1 MAAAQP
7 FPLLASAGNSRSAS
21 PALSSSSTAAAGAV
35 AKVAGSDKSNACET
49 KHRPAKPAQPKKS
62 RHNKNSKQNELS
74 NSNSNGGDGSDG
86 KASTATATQTA
97 TTAFSDTNAATNNN
111 TQATRK
117 KSTKK
122 RPTKQKNP
130 ATASTETSAVS
141 GTAAGE
147 AAETAAAAES
157 SNSDGAP
164 KKQSAKSGKK
174 KGRGKSR
181 QQRNAVAGSETGA
194 SSRASSSLSQSQ
206 ATAPRSPAQYIKSSS
221 GSTLSMAMIVPGENG
236 RARVYFGPTA
246 NEDHQLQ
253 QQQQQQQHAMHPGFH
268 AGAPRFLASDVQQRR
283 SSVGNFAPPR
293 ARFPV
298 AQYGDGPMALGLGA
312 PMMSAPQSASGAY
325 FAPTSHLLANT
336 RSVTSPSPAG
346 YAYQPP
352 SAHSA
357 YNNAAPPS
365 FRQRSMTSTQLR
377 STARSFLPQSHGSAD
392 YIHHPQTQLY
402 SASAGQSR
410 QPSYN
415 APAAMRRLSSATS
428 VGVADHAG
436 MHHPPLSAPALGALA
451 GMRGR
456 SQSVLTHSS
465 TAGLRISM
473 LQSRPGNALAPQLP
487 ALSRTQSNGSATGQP
502 GAFASGGYFASRRA
516 SVSSTGLAVDPN
528 NTIRIPAIMFQKPG
542 VEDQSA
548 ATSAPP
554 TAAALATPTSA
565 ADEKA
570 PADAN
575 AADQTRSETV
585 AMRRLQDM
593 IESMRKLGGTK
604 PAGPRDRETAVPT
617 PPLSA
622 TETAAASASEAGLET
637 TTVSATASAAPSEAV
652 PSATAD
658 SGVAPSSSAAPAAG
672 ASPTPSAHPTSRFDS
687 ILEEDED
694 SEDDEAKLDADAQS
708 DSAANASESESS
720 SPPPLAARSVTA
732 GQSTATSA
740 VCAL

>member
-1 MAAAQP
+1 
-7 FPLLASAGNSRSAS
+7 
-21 PALSSSSTAAAGAV
+21 
-35 AKVAGSDKSNACET
+35 
-49 KHRPAKPAQPKKS
+49 
-62 RHNKNSKQNELS
+62 
-74 NSNSNGGDGSDG
+74 
-86 KASTATATQTA
+86 
-97 TTAFSDTNAATNNN
+97 
-111 TQATRK
+111 
-117 KSTKK
+117 
-122 RPTKQKNP
+122 
-130 ATASTETSAVS
+130 
-141 GTAAGE
+141 
-147 AAETAAAAES
+147 
-157 SNSDGAP
+157 
-164 KKQSAKSGKK
+164 
-174 KGRGKSR
+174 
-181 QQRNAVAGSETGA
+181 
-194 SSRASSSLSQSQ
+194 
-206 ATAPRSPAQYIKSSS
+206 
-221 GSTLSMAMIVPGENG
+221 
-236 RARVYFGPTA
+236 
-246 NEDHQLQ
+246 
-253 QQQQQQQHAMHPGFH
+253 
-268 AGAPRFLASDVQQRR
+268 
-283 SSVGNFAPPR
+283 
-293 ARFPV
+293 
-298 AQYGDGPMALGLGA
+298 
-312 PMMSAPQSASGAY
+312 MSAPQSASGAY

-415 APAAMRRLSSATS
+415 APAAMRRLSSAAS

-473 LQSRPGNALAPQLP
+473 SQSRPGNVLAPQLP
-487 ALSRTQSNGSATGQP
+487 TLSRTQSNGSATGQS

-542 VEDQSA
+542 AEDQSA

-622 TETAAASASEAGLET
+622 TETAAASASEAGLEAAA
-637 TTVSATASAAPSEAV
+637 VSATASAVPSEAV
-652 PSATAD
+652 PSAAAD
-658 SGVAPSSSAAPAAG
+658 SGVAPSSSSAAPAAG
-672 ASPTPSAHPTSRFDS
+672 ASPAPSAHPTSRFDS

-708 DSAANASESESS
+708 DSAANAAESEPSS
-720 SPPPLAARSVTA
+720 PPLAARSVTA